1 MKNIIKT
8 MKIVPVCNIIVYLL
22 YTTMLDNFIKDE
34 EKMLISMYLVLL
46 MNAEN
51 TMAWT
56 CELCRSFMGNRDKR
70 ILDL

>member
-1 MKNIIKT
+1 MKNNIKT
-8 MKIVPVCNIIVYLL
+8 MKIVLVCNITVYLL

-34 EKMLISMYLVLL
+34 EKTLINMYVVLL

-56 CELCRSFMGNRDKR
+56 CELCRKFYRE
-70 ILDL
+70 